1 MTPTV
6 HELAA
11 QGRTVAEIAAAT
23 GLHRTTV
30 ARQLRS
36 PGAKPRGR
44 PPQGRTVQVW
54 TRLGEEEAQR
64 MVAAADAAGVTA
76 AEWLRRLVLAALG
89 ASTGSL
95 TPGVDP
101 EDERIVDALV
111 HERATKRASR
121 PL

>member
-1 MTPTV
+1 MIPTV

-44 PPQGRTVQVW
+44 PPLGRTVQVW
-54 TRLGEEEAQR
+54 TRLSQPEVDAMIR
-64 MVAAADAAGVTA
+64 RADLAGITC
-76 AEWLRRLVLAALG
+76 AEWLRRLVLAAL
-89 ASTGSL
+89 
-95 TPGVDP
+95 
-101 EDERIVDALV
+101 
-111 HERATKRASR
+111 
-121 PL
+121 